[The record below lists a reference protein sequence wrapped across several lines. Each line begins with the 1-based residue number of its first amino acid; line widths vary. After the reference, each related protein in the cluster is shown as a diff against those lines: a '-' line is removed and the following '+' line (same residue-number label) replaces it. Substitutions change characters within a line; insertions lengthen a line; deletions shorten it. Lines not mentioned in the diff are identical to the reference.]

1 MIHSQT
7 VQPELQ
13 LNMNSQGGF
22 VPQFINHT
30 NRSETVPSPIQSDSS
45 SIQVPFMSMLV
56 TLVLSSISQTDVT
69 KIFEQIS
76 LQFYFS
82 QTQPG
87 HHQVFQK
94 TAGQSITLHWIKR
107 IIVGHLTQ
115 TRLLIGRAVTIPVL
129 LQMTMIL
136 IWIRK
141 SFNKSPLSELNLKI
155 RLRSIRLRNL

>member
-1 MIHSQT
+1 M
-7 VQPELQ
+7 
-13 LNMNSQGGF
+13 
-22 VPQFINHT
+22 
-30 NRSETVPSPIQSDSS
+30 
-45 SIQVPFMSMLV
+45 
-56 TLVLSSISQTDVT
+56 TLLSSISQTCHLCLFFDQ
-69 KIFEQIS
+69 FS
-76 LQFYFS
+76 LQYTFS

-107 IIVGHLTQ
+107 IIGGHLTQ
-115 TRLLIGRAVTIPVL
+115 TRLLIGRAVMIPVL

-141 SFNKSPLSELNLKI
+141 SFNKSPLSELNHKI